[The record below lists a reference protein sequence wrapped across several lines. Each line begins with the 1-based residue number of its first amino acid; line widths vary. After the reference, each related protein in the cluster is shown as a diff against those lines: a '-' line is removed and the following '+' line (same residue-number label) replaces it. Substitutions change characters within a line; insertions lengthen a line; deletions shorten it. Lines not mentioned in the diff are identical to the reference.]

1 MTLSADAT
9 VSARVASLIRRSAPL
24 LAVVVVALVV
34 AACAPGS
41 GPVGSGGV
49 APSATPHPPLT
60 PAQPGA
66 DPVSLLS
73 WLFTPIFQVMFIIM
87 VAVYVFLEGLGVP
100 GAIGWAIVVLTLVV
114 RSLVIPL

>member
-1 MTLSADAT
+1 MGMTLSADPT
-9 VSARVASLIRRSAPL
+9 VRARVASLIRPSAPF
-24 LAVVVVALVV
+24 LALVLVALVV

-66 DPVSLLS
+66 DPASLLS
-73 WLFTPIFQVMFIIM
+73 WLFTPIFQVMFIILI
-87 VAVYVFLEGLGVP
+87 AVYQFFVNIGAP
-100 GAIGWAIVVLTLVV
+100 GAIAWA
-114 RSLVIPL
+114 